1 MAGHQLVRECS
12 RRRNVA
18 YPVAVHEKTDYIYT
32 DKELQQLFGIDWS
45 DSFARFQTASGVFTS
60 PDPLAEK
67 YYPLSPYAYC
77 AGDPVNLVDHKGDS
91 LAILNAGGFI
101 GHLAMLIQHADGQWG
116 YYSYNGDI
124 IYVSTGGKRG
134 AKGIAKCWSYN

>member
-1 MAGHQLVRECS
+1 MQQAHNASC
-12 RRRNVA
+12 
-18 YPVAVHEKTDYIYT
+18 PVAVNEKTDYIYT

-77 AGDPVNLVDHKGDS
+77 AGDPVNLVDPEG
-91 LAILNAGGFI
+91 
-101 GHLAMLIQHADGQWG
+101 MT
-116 YYSYNGDI
+116 
-124 IYVSTGGKRG
+124 IYVKDYASQRNVLNTLSEADSKHIAFSKTGMVIVNSMHEIILV
-134 AKGIAKCWSYN
+134 AFCCY

>member
-77 AGDPVNLVDHKGDS
+77 AGDPVNLVDPEGDDN
-91 LAILNAGGFI
+91 L
-101 GHLAMLIQHADGQWG
+101 
-116 YYSYNGDI
+116 
-124 IYVSTGGKRG
+124 
-134 AKGIAKCWSYN
+134 C